1 MSSEASSEQSCVCEG
16 VGYDEVY
23 PSGQNDPDTSQS
35 KRVPSTNSP
44 SEEEDEDLEVDR
56 KESGIDGNSDSEEN
70 VESPIRSIM
79 ALMALGIFF
88 FPHVDSQ

>member
-1 MSSEASSEQSCVCEG
+1 M
-16 VGYDEVY
+16 
-23 PSGQNDPDTSQS
+23 
-35 KRVPSTNSP
+35 
-44 SEEEDEDLEVDR
+44 DR

-88 FPHVDSQ
+88 FPSCG